1 MRFLQFVALGLTMA
15 LAVSACTKSN
25 TSTSSSETSN
35 AEGSSA
41 PIAATSAA
49 ATTAAASAGET
60 AYTANCASC
69 HQANGKGLTG
79 SFPPLAGN
87 PVVTGDPKKVI
98 RIVKYGLSGKIMVG
112 PDSFNGIMPPW
123 ATQLSDDAVAG
134 VVTFIRTSWGNKA
147 SAVTTAEVGAVK
159 K

>member
-1 MRFLQFVALGLTMA
+1 MRFLHLVALGLAMT
-15 LAVSACTKSN
+15 LAVSACAKSSS
-25 TSTSSSETSN
+25 STNASETSN

-41 PIAATSAA
+41 PAAAESA

-69 HQANGKGLTG
+69 HQANGKGVAG

-87 PVVTGDPKKVI
+87 PTVTGDPKKLI
-98 RIVKYGLSGKIMVG
+98 HIVKYGINGKIMVG
-112 PDSFNGIMPPW
+112 ARLVQRHHAALGVATLRRRHRRHYYVHSNGLGNT
-123 ATQLSDDAVAG
+123 ASE
-134 VVTFIRTSWGNKA
+134 VTAADVS
-147 SAVTTAEVGAVK
+147 AVK

>member
-1 MRFLQFVALGLTMA
+1 MRLVRIFA
-15 LAVSACTKSN
+15 LALLAASTITACAKSN
-25 TSTSSSETSN
+25 TSTTADQS
-35 AEGSSA
+35 
-41 PIAATSAA
+41 PSAA
-49 ATTAAASAGET
+49 APVATAAAASAGQT

-87 PVVTGDPKKVI
+87 PTISGDPKKVI
-98 RIVKYGLSGKIMVG
+98 HIVKYGLSGKIMVG

-123 ATQLSDDAVAG
+123 GSQLSDSTLADVI
-134 VVTFIRTSWGNKA
+134 TFIRTSWGNKG
-147 SAVTTAEVGAVK
+147 SAVTTAQVTAIK